1 MAGRV
6 ENLKPWRKGESG
18 NPGGRP
24 RRKLLT
30 DELERLLE
38 QEAPAANGKTWAA
51 VIAETLLK
59 QGRKGNVRAIAEIGD
74 RVEGKAQQSVELINN
89 EALCSRIREGI
100 REGRKRA
107 LAGERERLA
116 SAQPLANG
124 C

>member
-1 MAGRV
+1 MAGRI

-30 DELERLLE
+30 EELERLLE
-38 QEAPAANGKTWAA
+38 QEAPAANGRTWAA

-74 RVEGKAQQSVELINN
+74 RVEGKARQSVELIKD
-89 EALCSRIREGI
+89 EELCSRIREGI

-107 LAGERERLA
+107 LASA
-116 SAQPLANG
+116 SASTSASDP
-124 C
+124 

>member
-30 DELERLLE
+30 EELERLLE
-38 QEAPAANGKTWAA
+38 QEAPAANGKTWAE

-59 QGRKGNVRAIAEIGD
+59 QGRKGNVRAIAEIAD
-74 RVEGKAQQSVELINN
+74 RLEGKPQQSVELKD
-89 EALCSRIREGI
+89 EALSARIREGI
-100 REGRKRA
+100 SEGHKRA
-107 LAGERERLA
+107 LA
-116 SAQPLANG
+116 SANG
-124 C
+124 